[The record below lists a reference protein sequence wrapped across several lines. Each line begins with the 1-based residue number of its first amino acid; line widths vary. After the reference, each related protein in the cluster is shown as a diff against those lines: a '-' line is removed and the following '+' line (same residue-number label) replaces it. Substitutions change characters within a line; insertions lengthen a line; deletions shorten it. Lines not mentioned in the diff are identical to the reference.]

1 MNEELQDELLAHAR
15 LLEQFGP
22 VLGLPT
28 VDTLKASRHA
38 NMKELRFSCRGA
50 VWRIA
55 FAFDPRRQAVLLVG
69 GDKSGVDQRHF
80 YRRLIELA
88 DRRYEAH
95 LTEASMRI
103 DRRVRYGEET

>member
-1 MNEELQDELLAHAR
+1 MSEELQDELLAHAR
-15 LLEQFGP
+15 LIEQFGP
-22 VLGLPT
+22 VLGRPT

-38 NMKELRFSCRGA
+38 NMKELRFACRGA

-69 GDKSGVDQRHF
+69 GDKSGVDQRRF

-88 DRRYEAH
+88 DRRYEEH
-95 LTEASMRI
+95 LMESSTRI
-103 DRRVRYGEET
+103 EKRVRYGEET